1 MKKVILGD
9 IASWA
14 ALNVLFFLLL
24 GEQFNWLL
32 FPLFSAISIGLISL
46 LMYVFQRKRN
56 VPRT

>member
-32 FPLFSAISIGLISL
+32 FPVFSAISIGLISL

-56 VPRT
+56 VPGT

>member
-1 MKKVILGD
+1 VKKDILGD

-32 FPLFSAISIGLISL
+32 FPIFSAISIGLLSL
-46 LMYVFQRKRN
+46 LMYVFKRKRN
-56 VPRT
+56 IHGT

>member
-9 IASWA
+9 VASWA

-32 FPLFSAISIGLISL
+32 FPIFSAISIGLISL
-46 LMYVFQRKRN
+46 LVYVFQRKRN
-56 VPRT
+56 VPGT